1 MKEEK
6 NNDIIHTLIARSLS
20 DEATPQEIQQLK
32 EWLES
37 DEENLRYFNQLNTIW
52 QAANPV
58 FNPDEIDTEKAYR
71 NVTGKLKPAG
81 IKPRKFIGWFSR
93 VAAVLFIPLLVATV
107 YQLLKPLPQAEVVY
121 QEIHAPYGT
130 FAQTVLPDG
139 SKVSLNA
146 GSTLKF
152 PTQFAK
158 AQRDVYLDGEG
169 YFEVAASKTH
179 PFRVH
184 TRQFTVEA
192 TGTKFNVEDYSTDT
206 VAAVTMIEGVV
217 NANLPGRETLPLKPG
232 SRIVLAKTSG
242 RLQQIDTDPYKWYA
256 WKDGR
261 LIFRNDPLEYVFK
274 RLNQTF
280 NVNIIIK
287 DRELAAQKY
296 RATFTNE
303 SLEEI
308 MRMLLISAP
317 IRFEET
323 ERSATNGEYQS
334 KRTIEVYYA
343 QQ

>member
-1 MKEEK
+1 MKEEQI
-6 NNDIIHTLIARSLS
+6 NDITHTLIARSLS
-20 DEATPQEIQQLK
+20 GEATPRETQQLK

-37 DEENLRYFNQLNTIW
+37 NEENLRYFNQLNTIW
-52 QAANPV
+52 QAANPP
-58 FNPDEIDTEKAYR
+58 FNTNEIDTEEAYR
-71 NVTGKLKPAG
+71 NVAGKLKPAG
-81 IKPRKFIGWFSR
+81 RKPRKFIGWFSR
-93 VAAVLFIPLLVATV
+93 VAAVLFIPLLAITT
-107 YQLLKPLPQAEVVY
+107 YQLLKPLPQADAVY

-130 FAQTVLPDG
+130 FAQAVLPDG
-139 SKVSLNA
+139 SKVSINA

-152 PTQFAK
+152 PSEFTK

-169 YFEVAASKTH
+169 YFEVTASKTR

-184 TRQFTVEA
+184 TQQFTVEA

-217 NANLPGRETLPLKPG
+217 NANLPGREALPLKPG
-232 SRIVLAKTSG
+232 SRIVLAKTSS
-242 RLQQIDTDPYKWYA
+242 RLQQSETDPYKWYA

-261 LIFRNDPLEYVFK
+261 LIFRDDPLGYVFK

-280 NVNIIIK
+280 NVNIVIK
-287 DRELAAQKY
+287 DSELAAQKY

-317 IRFEET
+317 IRFEEM

-343 QQ
+343 Q